1 MTKQKFYEKCILM
14 TYQHSVDKNIKEEA
28 SILIKNGCDLSTMSF
43 SELVMQR
50 AIAGFEELFPIKQ
63 PFDKLGFKYLL
74 QILGF
79 VLYVGDT
86 KFTDDLFDMLEK
98 YPNLLNLQKNDK
110 DGLLLDMYVNA
121 IMIDSHFACKLGDC
135 IVKNGEGTVWFP
147 KFLSVANAFGRI
159 GNTTLSELAAL
170 RRRYPLC

>member
-1 MTKQKFYEKCILM
+1 M
-14 TYQHSVDKNIKEEA
+14 TYQHCCDKNIKEEA

-63 PFDKLGFKYLL
+63 QFDKLGFKYLL
-74 QILGF
+74 QILRF

-86 KFTDDLFDMLEK
+86 EFTDDLFDMLEK

-121 IMIDSHFACKLGDC
+121 I
-135 IVKNGEGTVWFP
+135 
-147 KFLSVANAFGRI
+147 
-159 GNTTLSELAAL
+159 
-170 RRRYPLC
+170 

>member
-1 MTKQKFYEKCILM
+1 M
-14 TYQHSVDKNIKEEA
+14 TYQHSDDKNIKEEA
-28 SILIKNGCDLSTMSF
+28 SFLIKNGYDLSTMSF

-74 QILGF
+74 QILRF
-79 VLYVGDT
+79 VLYVRDT

-121 IMIDSHFACKLGDC
+121 I
-135 IVKNGEGTVWFP
+135 
-147 KFLSVANAFGRI
+147 
-159 GNTTLSELAAL
+159 
-170 RRRYPLC
+170 